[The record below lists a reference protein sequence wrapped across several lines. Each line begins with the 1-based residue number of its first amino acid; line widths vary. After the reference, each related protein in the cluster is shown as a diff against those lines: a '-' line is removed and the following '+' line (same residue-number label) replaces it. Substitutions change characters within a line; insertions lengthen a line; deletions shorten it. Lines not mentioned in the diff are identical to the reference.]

1 MRAIYKHSNLLRKFL
16 NYGHKFFYNI
26 GPWGAADELQGQ
38 VDLLPDLLR
47 HAAVTV
53 RHTRC
58 DDPHAGGFSLADVV
72 EHLWSFS

>member
-1 MRAIYKHSNLLRKFL
+1 MLAIHKHSNLLQKFL
-16 NYGHKFFYNI
+16 KYGRKKFYNI

-53 RHTRC
+53 RHTRR
-58 DDPHAGGFSLADVV
+58 DDPNAGGFSLADVV
-72 EHLWSFS
+72 EHLGSLS